1 MRKQSIAIWAF
12 FFLVLVI
19 TDLDAAEL
27 PDQNGTVSISTQ
39 EWPFHPGPR
48 SVKVYIYYPGN
59 KLENVNAETGLMLNL
74 HNWGGT
80 NTSGA
85 GNPAVLTKE
94 LNVIA
99 ISVDYLQSGSWKA
112 QTEMGAPYDFG
123 YLQAI
128 DALRAL
134 SFVFHGLQEKKI
146 PFNSKRIYSTGGSG
160 GGNVTLMCNKFAPHT
175 FTCVIDICGMPR
187 LSDDIAFH
195 LPGGSSLNAR
205 YSRDKNS
212 KNYLAPGAQEIRFIG
227 NPEHLKLM
235 KDRGHASKIIVI
247 HGTGDTTCPY
257 ADAKTMVQ
265 NMKAAQLDVEAK
277 FVTPADIDNVVFKNI
292 GHSLGDRTKMM
303 IKYGG
308 EYAIPRREK
317 FRLRTSPT
325 DFELKQ
331 DVIYPTSDGRYVIS
345 YADGV
350 PTVRFESK

>member
-1 MRKQSIAIWAF
+1 MKKSIV
-12 FFLVLVI
+12 FLCMFCLGPW
-19 TDLDAAEL
+19 DADSQAAEL
-27 PDQNGTVSISTQ
+27 PARDGTVSIETQ
-39 EWPFHPGPR
+39 EWPFQPGPR
-48 SVKVYIYYPGN
+48 SVKVYIYYPGK

-99 ISVDYLQSGSWKA
+99 ISVDYLQSGSWKD
-112 QTEMGAPYDFG
+112 QSGAPYDFG

-134 SFVFHGLQEKKI
+134 SYVYHALIEKKI
-146 PFNSKRIYSTGGSG
+146 PFNSRRIYSTGGSG

-187 LSDDIAFH
+187 LSDDIAFQ

-205 YSRDKNS
+205 YSQDKS
-212 KNYLAPGAQEIRFIG
+212 AKNYLSPGAQEIRFIG

-235 KDRGHASKIIVI
+235 KDRGHAAKIMII
-247 HGTGDTTCPY
+247 HGTGDRTCPY
-257 ADAKTMVQ
+257 TDARQMYEY
-265 NMKAAQLDVEAK
+265 MKAAELDVEAK
-277 FVTPADIDNVVFKNI
+277 FVTPADIDKVVFKST
-292 GHSLGDRTKMM
+292 GHSLGDRTKM
-303 IKYGG
+303 IVKYGG
-308 EYAIPRREK
+308 DFIIPGREN
-317 FRLRTSPT
+317 FRLRKSST

-331 DVIYPTSDGRYVIS
+331 DVIYPTSDGRYIIS
-345 YADGV
+345 YTEGV
-350 PTVRFESK
+350 PSVRFEAK